1 MRTDFYVR
9 RSFDSLTLA
18 QDDKFFIFGFDFTT
32 QFHNVK
38 GGTLPCDLVRDVRAA
53 EIFVRL
59 LLTLPPNL
67 AIIKKLDFKEKEMT
81 CL

>member
-1 MRTDFYVR
+1 MCEDPSTRL
-9 RSFDSLTLA
+9 RSLRMTI
-18 QDDKFFIFGFDFTT
+18 FFIFGFDFTT

-67 AIIKKLDFKEKEMT
+67 AIIKKLDFKEKDMT